1 MVICTLIYLVTVI
14 TCNPARTNLAN
25 GQVVC
30 SNSNE
35 LGSVCKYTCDSGY
48 GLSNTSL
55 ASTTCIDDGN
65 NDANG
70 EWNSTPPTCSG
81 I

>member
-1 MVICTLIYLVTVI
+1 MS
-14 TCNPARTNLAN
+14 
-25 GQVVC
+25 C
-30 SNSNE
+30 SKSNE
-35 LGSVCKYTCDSGY
+35 LGSICNYTCDSGY

-55 ASTTCIDDGN
+55 ASTSCIDDGN